1 MEENKLT
8 SNPFSFFD
16 KIYCISMSEKSL
28 NWTQAKKQLKI
39 LGIYER
45 TERIQAIKE
54 EKYWEGCRKSHQL
67 CVRDAKKSG
76 AKSIL
81 ILEDD
86 FVFMSR
92 DMKLLGSTL
101 NNLKKYDWELFYLG
115 AIVEKKLKDLE
126 DNLCSAKVWATHA
139 YAINHKVFD
148 KILTFKGDER
158 ILPNGCPAGHI
169 DVFYYENDFKTYLIN
184 PIMVLQMTPKKK
196 ERMHVQ
202 VRSFWKEMI

>member
-16 KIYCISMSEKSL
+16 KIYCISMSNKSL
-28 NWTQAKKQLKI
+28 NWMQAEKQLKI
-39 LGIYER
+39 LGIYDR
-45 TERIQAIKE
+45 TQRIQAIKE

-67 CVRDAKKSG
+67 CIRDAKKCD

-86 FVFMSR
+86 FVFVSR
-92 DMKLLGSTL
+92 DMSLLESAL
-101 NNLKKYDWELFYLG
+101 NNLKEYDWELFYLG
-115 AIVEKKLKDLE
+115 AVIEKKLKDLK
-126 DNLCSAKVWATHA
+126 DNLCLAKVWATHA

-148 KILTFKGDER
+148 KILAFKGDDGTF
-158 ILPNGCPAGHI
+158 NGCPAGHL
-169 DVFYYENDFKTYLIN
+169 DVFYYRNNFKTYLIN
-184 PIMVLQMTPKKK
+184 PIMALQMTPKKK

>member
-1 MEENKLT
+1 MEENKLA
-8 SNPFSFFD
+8 SDPFSFFD
-16 KIYCISMSEKSL
+16 KIYCISMSNKSL
-28 NWTQAKKQLKI
+28 NWMQAEKQLKI
-39 LGIYER
+39 LGIYDR

-67 CVRDAKKSG
+67 CIRDAKKCD

-86 FVFMSR
+86 FVFVSR
-92 DMKLLGSTL
+92 DMSLLESAL
-101 NNLKKYDWELFYLG
+101 NNLKEYDWELFYLG
-115 AIVEKKLKDLE
+115 AVIEKKLKDLK
-126 DNLCSAKVWATHA
+126 DNLCLAKVWATHA

-148 KILTFKGDER
+148 KILDFKGDDGTF
-158 ILPNGCPAGHI
+158 NGCPAGHL
-169 DVFYYENDFKTYLIN
+169 DVFYYRNNFKTYLIN
-184 PIMVLQMTPKKK
+184 PIMALQMTPKKK